1 MEVPD
6 VLLSG
11 NHAEIDKWR
20 EEQSL
25 LRTFERRK
33 DLLKHAPL
41 TDHQRKL
48 LINLK
53 TKKNNQIALHRLAT
67 L

>member
-1 MEVPD
+1 MGWKYPMY
-6 VLLSG
+6 LLSG

-33 DLLKHAPL
+33 DLLETAPL
-41 TDHQRKL
+41 TEHQRKL
-48 LINLK
+48 LAT
-53 TKKNNQIALHRLAT
+53 TKARK
-67 L
+67 